1 MLVLETKKAKN
12 TTMILQI
19 KTRLQKN
26 INAMDNDSSKS
37 KESFVEDFW
46 VFKKSFFTDVNVF
59 NHQLL
64 TPYVT
69 DNVNKSNVNNSN
81 NSI

>member
-1 MLVLETKKAKN
+1 
-12 TTMILQI
+12 
-19 KTRLQKN
+19 
-26 INAMDNDSSKS
+26 MDNDSSKS

-69 DNVNKSNVNNSN
+69 DNVKKSNVNNSN